1 MGDETGTPQP
11 VDVPDEH
18 DGERPGRNDDLELP
32 IDPADPLK
40 RGDDEPEEE
49 QPGLDPTPPPI
60 APD

>member
-1 MGDETGTPQP
+1 MGDEPGPRP
-11 VDVPDEH
+11 VDVPEDH
-18 DGERPGRNDDLELP
+18 DGRRPADTDDLDAA

-40 RGDDEPEEE
+40 RDDADTEER